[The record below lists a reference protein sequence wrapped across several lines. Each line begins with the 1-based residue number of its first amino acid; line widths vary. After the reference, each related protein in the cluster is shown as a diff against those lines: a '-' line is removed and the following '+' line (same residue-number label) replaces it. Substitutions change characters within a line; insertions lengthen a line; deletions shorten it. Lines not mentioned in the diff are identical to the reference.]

1 MVRKR
6 SRPYIYIGVA
16 SYGALGHVPPQ
27 PPTTNFSQLTKS
39 TAANSIWFAIPC
51 RFENV

>member
-6 SRPYIYIGVA
+6 SRPYTYIAVA
-16 SYGALGHVPPQ
+16 SYGALGHVPPSA
-27 PPTTNFSQLTKS
+27 PNNNFSQLSKS
-39 TAANSIWFAIPC
+39 TAARPIWFPIPC